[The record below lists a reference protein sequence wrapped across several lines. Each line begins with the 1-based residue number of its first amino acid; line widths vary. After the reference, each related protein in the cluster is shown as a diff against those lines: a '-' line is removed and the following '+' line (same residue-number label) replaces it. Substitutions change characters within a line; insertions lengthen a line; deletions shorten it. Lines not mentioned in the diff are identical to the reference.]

1 MATISIIGGVEPVTE
16 ELQKSQNV
24 KYEIYF
30 GVFFDGT
37 SNNMIQGKTARR
49 IRRNHAKS
57 GKKGLKKIISYGWA
71 GDNRHKYENEVLDE
85 NELKNIETAIGSGSF
100 KDGYEGIID
109 QEFSN
114 TVLNKLNK
122 TMVAD
127 GGFSN
132 IAILFSKYK
141 GKSID
146 SDNVKTIVYKIYVEG
161 SGAND
166 IKEWNTGLGTKGL
179 GFGVSKTGV
188 VALVSKAVS
197 AVHSRLKIFS
207 NVNINVRLHFDVFG
221 FSRGAACAR
230 LFSYLVK
237 RGKSDT
243 LGKREVEFTKYY
255 CKDVYKDNSK
265 DLHKDKRL
273 PFLDDYTYTTET
285 EIKGKTKEVS
295 FLGIFDTVVSIG
307 MLRRRRKKGT
317 SQSDKDSNNFLDK
330 NNVINPLRAGFSLD
344 RDFDENLHDLNVKEY
359 GMYSP
364 QLGVPTFHICA
375 MDEFRENFA
384 LTDVGEKVPE
394 NSLELFLPGCHSDI
408 GGGYLCNNEE
418 KIVLNKYPTF
428 SLEGLPLIK
437 PEKGCAQ
444 VFIENP
450 HFDVGKFMPLGLEAM
465 RTLGWLPRVC
475 EINTKK
481 SPLFH
486 DKAEVAF
493 SNKCQDEQYDQIQN
507 PNKQSENKESNK
519 IQGTKDNKEGKLG
532 EYEWWDRG
540 DKIGWKRTVPSFF
553 SNLPLHLMA
562 ERASIITDRCLFVDG
577 SKYDSNNN
585 KKFWEDGY
593 YEIPKGLKHFYK
605 EVKEKVKLDE
615 DMGCRKWVFPN
626 NNYSSPKYRIL
637 RLFYLHYTS
646 EQTLNYTRIWDIQ
659 NATQI
664 NGYYNVISRII
675 YHGNIEDS
683 GNMHYMFDYNKYIG
697 DFDHN
702 KSIGDFC

>member
-1 MATISIIGGVEPVTE
+1 MATISIIGGKEPVTE

-71 GDNRHKYENEVLDE
+71 GDNRHKYENEVLIGKEPENKE
-85 NELKNIETAIGSGSF
+85 NELENIEKAIGGGSF
-100 KDGYEGIID
+100 KDGYEGIIN

-114 TVLNKLNK
+114 NVLNKLNK
-122 TMVAD
+122 IMVTD

-141 GKSID
+141 GKKIED

-166 IKEWNTGLGTKGL
+166 IKEWNTGLGAKGL

-197 AVHSRLKIFS
+197 AVHSRLKVFS
-207 NVNINVRLHFDVFG
+207 NVNIDVRLHFDVFG

-237 RGKSDT
+237 RDKSDT
-243 LGKREVEFTKYY
+243 LEKREVEFSKYY
-255 CKDVYKDNSK
+255 CKDLYEDN
-265 DLHKDKRL
+265 RL
-273 PFLDDYTYTTET
+273 PFLDDYTYDTSN

-307 MLRRRRKKGT
+307 MLRRKKGT
-317 SQSDKDSNNFLDK
+317 SQLDNDSNNFLDK

-384 LTDVGEKVPE
+384 LTDVGENVPK

-408 GGGYLCNNEE
+408 GGGYICNNEE

-475 EINTKK
+475 EINTQPMWKIWKKK

-493 SNKCQDEQYDQIQN
+493 SNKCQDDNQIQN
-507 PNKQSENKESNK
+507 PNKQSENKNRNK
-519 IQGTKDNKEGKLG
+519 IQGTKNNKEGKLG

-562 ERASIITDRCLFVDG
+562 ERASIITKRCLFVDG
-577 SKYDSNNN
+577 SEYNN
-585 KKFWEDGY
+585 KLFWEDGY
-593 YEIPKGLKHFYK
+593 YEIPEGLKQFYNEVKK
-605 EVKEKVKLDE
+605 EVKLDT
-615 DMGCRKWVFPN
+615 DMGCRKWVFPKKK
-626 NNYSSPKYRIL
+626 YSSEEYRIL

-646 EQTLNYTRIWDIQ
+646 EQKLSFTRIWDIQ

-664 NGYYNVISRII
+664 KEYYNVISRIV
-675 YHGNIEDS
+675 YHGDTEDS
-683 GNMHYMFDYNKYIG
+683 GNMHYMFDYNK
-697 DFDHN
+697 
-702 KSIGDFC
+702 SIGDSC

>member
-16 ELQKSQNV
+16 EIQKSQNV

-37 SNNMIQGKTARR
+37 SNNMIQGETARR

-57 GKKGLKKIISYGWA
+57 GKKGLEKIISYGWA
-71 GDNRHKYENEVLDE
+71 GDNRHKYENEVLTEEELE
-85 NELKNIETAIGSGSF
+85 NIQEAIYSGSF
-100 KDGYEGIID
+100 KDGYEGIIN

-114 TVLNKLNK
+114 TVLNKFNK
-122 TMVAD
+122 TMVKD

-132 IAILFSKYK
+132 VAILFSKYK
-141 GKSID
+141 GKIID

-166 IKEWNTGLGTKGL
+166 IKEWNTGLGAKGL

-197 AVHSRLKIFS
+197 AVHSRLEFFS
-207 NVNINVRLHFDVFG
+207 NVKIDVRLHFDVFG

-237 RGKSDT
+237 REKSDT
-243 LGKREVEFTKYY
+243 LEKREVEFNKYY
-255 CKDVYKDNSK
+255 CKNLYKDN
-265 DLHKDKRL
+265 RL
-273 PFLDDYTYTTET
+273 AFLDDYTYTTST
-285 EIKGKTKEVS
+285 EITGKTKEVS

-307 MLRRRRKKGT
+307 MLRRKKGT
-317 SQSDKDSNNFLDK
+317 SQLDNDSNNFLDN

-475 EINTKK
+475 EINTQPMWKIWKKK

-493 SNKCQDEQYDQIQN
+493 SNKCQDVQYNQIQN
-507 PNKQSENKESNK
+507 PNKQSENIDSNK
-519 IQGTKDNKEGKLG
+519 IQGTKDNNEGKLG

-562 ERASIITDRCLFVDG
+562 ERASIITKRCLFVDG
-577 SKYDSNNN
+577 SKYNN
-585 KKFWEDGY
+585 KFWEDGY
-593 YEIPKGLKHFYK
+593 YEIPEGLKHFYD
-605 EVKEKVKLDE
+605 EVKEQVKLDA

-626 NNYSSPKYRIL
+626 NNYSSEEYRIL
-637 RLFYLHYTS
+637 RLFYLHFTS
-646 EQTLNYTRIWDIQ
+646 EQKLGISRIWDIQ

-664 NGYYNVISRII
+664 KEYYNVISRIV
-675 YHGNIEDS
+675 YHGNAEDS
-683 GNMHYMFDYNKYIG
+683 GNMHSMFDY
-697 DFDHN
+697 N

>member
-1 MATISIIGGVEPVTE
+1 MATISIIGGKEPVTE

-71 GDNRHKYENEVLDE
+71 GDNRHKYENEVLLGKEPENKE
-85 NELKNIETAIGSGSF
+85 NELENIEKAIGSGSF
-100 KDGYEGIID
+100 KDGYEGIINK
-109 QEFSN
+109 EFSN
-114 TVLNKLNK
+114 TILNKLNK
-122 TMVAD
+122 TMVTD

-141 GKSID
+141 GKIID

-166 IKEWNTGLGTKGL
+166 IKEWNTGLGAKGL

-197 AVHSRLKIFS
+197 AVHSRLKVFS
-207 NVNINVRLHFDVFG
+207 NVNIDVRLHFDVFG

-237 RGKSDT
+237 REKSDT
-243 LGKREVEFTKYY
+243 LEKREVEFSKYY
-255 CKDVYKDNSK
+255 CKDLYEDNNN
-265 DLHKDKRL
+265 RL
-273 PFLDDYTYTTET
+273 PFLDDYTYDTST

-307 MLRRRRKKGT
+307 MLRRKKGT
-317 SQSDKDSNNFLDK
+317 SQLDNDSNNFLDK

-384 LTDVGEKVPE
+384 LTDVGENVPE

-408 GGGYLCNNEE
+408 GGGYICNNEE

-475 EINTKK
+475 EINIQPMWKIWKKK

-493 SNKCQDEQYDQIQN
+493 SNKCQDDNQIQN
-507 PNKQSENKESNK
+507 PNKQSENKDCNK

-562 ERASIITDRCLFVDG
+562 ERASIITKRCLFVDG
-577 SKYDSNNN
+577 SEYDSKDKN
-585 KKFWEDGY
+585 KFWEDGY
-593 YEIPKGLKHFYK
+593 YEIPEGLKHFYD
-605 EVKEKVKLDE
+605 EVKEKVKIDTAKGL
-615 DMGCRKWVFPN
+615 RRIWVFPE
-626 NNYSSPKYRIL
+626 NNYSSEEYRIL

-646 EQTLNYTRIWDIQ
+646 EQKLSFTRIWDIQ

-664 NGYYNVISRII
+664 KEYYNVISRIV
-675 YHGNIEDS
+675 YHGNTEDS
-683 GNMHYMFDYNKYIG
+683 GNMHYMFDYNK
-697 DFDHN
+697 
-702 KSIGDFC
+702 SIGDSC

>member
-265 DLHKDKRL
+265 DFHKDKRL

-307 MLRRRRKKGT
+307 MLRRRKKGT

-330 NNVINPLRAGFSLD
+330 NNVINPLRAGFGLD

-408 GGGYLCNNEE
+408 GGGYICNNEE

-444 VFIENP
+444 VFTENP
-450 HFDVGKFMPLGLEAM
+450 HSDEGKIEPLGLAAM

-577 SKYDSNNN
+577 SKYDSNTN
-585 KKFWEDGY
+585 KFWEKGY
-593 YEIPKGLKHFYK
+593 YEIPKGLEDFYNYVKK
-605 EVKEKVKLDE
+605 EVNLGKDNKGD
-615 DMGCRKWVFPN
+615 RKWVFPGN
-626 NNYSSPKYRIL
+626 KYSSSEYRKL

-646 EQTLNYTRIWDIQ
+646 EQTLNITRIWDIQ
-659 NATQI
+659 NATQFK
-664 NGYYNVISRII
+664 GYDNVISRII

-683 GNMHYMFDYNKYIG
+683 GNMHYMFNYNK
-697 DFDHN
+697 
-702 KSIGDFC
+702 